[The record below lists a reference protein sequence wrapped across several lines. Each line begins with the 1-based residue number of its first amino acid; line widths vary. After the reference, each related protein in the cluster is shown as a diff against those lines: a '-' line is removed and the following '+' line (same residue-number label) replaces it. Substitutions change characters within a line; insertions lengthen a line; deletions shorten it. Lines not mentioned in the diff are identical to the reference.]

1 MENRPKLS
9 EDQVRHFAEFGY
21 LICHSGIGDN
31 LLKRLDDQV
40 DNWIELSR
48 QHESNFGTT
57 VDGKARFDLEVG
69 HTRETPKLRRV
80 ANPVDV
86 SEDFQEVLWDSPM
99 VDMVAQLIGPSIR
112 FHHCKLNVKLPG
124 METVVY
130 YHQDHSYD
138 PHTNDDML
146 AILLMLDDATEKNG
160 CLRVVPGS
168 HKKRYSHFQ
177 KGEYVG
183 AIDSSFNEEFNRLAV
198 PIVAS
203 RGDVCFMHTW
213 TVHGSRTNLSNNA
226 RRLLICDYTSADAFP
241 LLSPALPSKYTGKIV
256 RGEPSHVAR
265 LRSDEFEMRTPYSH
279 DSFFGVQ
286 GQPSAT

>member
-1 MENRPKLS
+1 MENKPKLS
-9 EDQVRHFAEFGY
+9 EDQIQHFAEFGY
-21 LICHSGIGDN
+21 LICPSGIDDS

-48 QHESNFGTT
+48 QYESNFGTT

-112 FHHCKLNVKLPG
+112 YHHCKLNVKLPG
-124 METVVY
+124 METIVY

>member
-1 MENRPKLS
+1 MENKPKLS
-9 EDQVRHFAEFGY
+9 EDQIQHFAEFGY
-21 LICHSGIGDN
+21 LICPSGIDDS

-112 FHHCKLNVKLPG
+112 YHHCKLNVKLPG
-124 METVVY
+124 METIVY

-160 CLRVVPGS
+160 CLRVVPSS

>member
-9 EDQVRHFAEFGY
+9 EDQIQHFAEFGY
-21 LICHSGIGDN
+21 LICPSGIDDS